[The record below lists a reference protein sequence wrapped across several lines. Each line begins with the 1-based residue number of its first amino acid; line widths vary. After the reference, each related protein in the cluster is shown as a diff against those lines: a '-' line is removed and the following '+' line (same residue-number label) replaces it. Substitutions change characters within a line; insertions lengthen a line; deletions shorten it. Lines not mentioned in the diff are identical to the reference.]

1 MYELFDKLKPYF
13 KEEFEDDFFSSPA
26 SLADVEKIENTIGI
40 KLPESYKQFL
50 LKFNDFAI
58 DSLDL
63 FTTNKLLSFVNEW
76 GFKKWEGELEFDYE
90 EGQMKEYY
98 SDKPLHLL
106 VFAHNSTC
114 YCFDTGTMLN
124 NEYKI
129 CTYDPESET
138 EKTLK
143 PKYDSFYDF
152 ILEKSDYLLDD
163 IEMPDSWFSDDSFLD
178 RLKAL

>member
-63 FTTNKLLSFVNEW
+63 FP
-76 GFKKWEGELEFDYE
+76 
-90 EGQMKEYY
+90 KEHQLKN
-98 SDKPLHLL
+98 SHNIKPSL
-106 VFAHNSTC
+106 
-114 YCFDTGTMLN
+114 
-124 NEYKI
+124 
-129 CTYDPESET
+129 
-138 EKTLK
+138 
-143 PKYDSFYDF
+143 PKYPS
-152 ILEKSDYLLDD
+152 LNLL
-163 IEMPDSWFSDDSFLD
+163 
-178 RLKAL
+178 